1 MIVPDGPSITG
12 ATPGEGSS
20 DPIKPE
26 EPLPARMIGDF
37 DDGANPLW
45 TLYGKEAKS
54 LDEARIQTLK
64 EHMDSILLF
73 VRLKFAHLYN
83 RLDQAHVGTIGWF
96 IFRYAY
102 RVHNRL

>member
-1 MIVPDGPSITG
+1 MIAPDGLSIMG
-12 ATPGEGSS
+12 AAPGEGSS

-26 EPLPARMIGDF
+26 EPLPRMIGDF

-45 TLYGKEAKS
+45 TLYGREAKS

-73 VRLKFAHLYN
+73 VRLNIVHPYN
-83 RLDQAHVGTIGWF
+83 VLDKTHVGTIGWF
-96 IFRYAY
+96 IFRHSH
-102 RVHNRL
+102 RVYNRL